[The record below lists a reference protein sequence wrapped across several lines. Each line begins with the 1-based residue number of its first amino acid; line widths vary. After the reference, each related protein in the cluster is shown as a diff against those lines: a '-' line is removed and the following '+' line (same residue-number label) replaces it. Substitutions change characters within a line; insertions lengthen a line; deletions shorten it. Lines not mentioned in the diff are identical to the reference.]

1 MEKGNQKNSEHI
13 IVICAYCKK
22 SLQGQ
27 ELWENDFEKSS
38 GISTAR
44 VSHGICPDC
53 LLENFP
59 NEYLVIQE
67 EKKVRIKKLFERGYR
82 TLYGHLAK

>member
-1 MEKGNQKNSEHI
+1 MDKDKRSEHI
-13 IVICAYCKK
+13 IVICSYCKK
-22 SLQGQ
+22 GLRGQ
-27 ELWENDFEKSS
+27 ELWDNKIEAPTEMSR
-38 GISTAR
+38 TR

-53 LLENFP
+53 LEENFP

-67 EKKVRIKKLFERGYR
+67 EKKVRIKNLFEKGYK

>member
-1 MEKGNQKNSEHI
+1 MEKDNRKRSEHI
-13 IVICAYCKK
+13 IVICAYCKR

-27 ELWENDFEKSS
+27 ELWENEFKKSPEKAK
-38 GISTAR
+38 AR

-67 EKKVRIKKLFERGYR
+67 EKKVRIKKLFEKGYK